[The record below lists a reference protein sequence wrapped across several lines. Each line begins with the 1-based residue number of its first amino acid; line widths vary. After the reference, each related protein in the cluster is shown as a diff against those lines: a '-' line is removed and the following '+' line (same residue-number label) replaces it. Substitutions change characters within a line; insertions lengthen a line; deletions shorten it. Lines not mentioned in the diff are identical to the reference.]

1 MNARFKSLTV
11 PVLLSGAWGVITFL
25 LGYTLLNNLPLGH
38 MFFYPALLTGVAAV
52 SAIYSGSGVSLTRA
66 AFTGFISGFI
76 YLLISPMF
84 PLLAGIL
91 AGASL
96 GGGLSGSGGRSG
108 GLLSAIISTL
118 KGVIIFPLVILS
130 GKYIG
135 LLILIYSG
143 SVFVAWVFWGAWLG
157 LGVCLIHSP
166 IFKRKRAGCDAR
178 MLSGLDEFR
187 SEAREIHR
195 DLEGLRSGID

>member
-1 MNARFKSLTV
+1 MNARLKSLTV

-38 MFFYPALLTGVAAV
+38 VFFYPALLTGVAAV
-52 SAIYSGSGVSLTRA
+52 SAIYSGSGKSLTRA
-66 AFTGFISGFI
+66 ALTGFVSGFI

-96 GGGLSGSGGRSG
+96 GGGLSDSGGRSG

-118 KGVIIFPLVILS
+118 KGVIIFPLAILS
-130 GKYIG
+130 GKFLG
-135 LLILIYSG
+135 LLLLIYLNSA
-143 SVFVAWVFWGAWLG
+143 FLCWVFWGAWLG
-157 LGVCLIHSP
+157 LGVCLIHTP
-166 IFKRKRAGCDAR
+166 IFKRTLVGCDAR
-178 MLSGLDEFR
+178 LITGLDEFR
-187 SEAREIHR
+187 SEAGEIHR
-195 DLEGLRSGID
+195 DLAELRSGID